1 MESGLA
7 VACTRDRLDN
17 PVFVIRVRANIARE
31 RSIAAIKRFLAP
43 ADEIP
48 QGAASVVVYKFNQAP
63 SATPATPVIPASSL
77 FTAPQTYFEEH
88 KSVSSRAD
96 SSYNEHEVYG
106 GNDHSAHDRLEN
118 GPNAAY
124 DSFIYPSESPNAG
137 YDAPHEGSSKYEHE
151 ADGRPSHDAYGK
163 PKYEHGVQDGE
174 YNKPEY
180 DAYDKPKYEHDSYDT
195 SKCEHDTYDKPKYE
209 HGTYDEPKHE
219 HGTYDEPKHEQD
231 TYNEPKHGNYD
242 EPKHEHETY
251 DEPKHEHDAY
261 DKPKYEQNAEHDNYD
276 KPKYEQNA
284 EHDTYDKPKYDDSE
298 YQPPVSDKKH
308 VPALHIGPDPLD
320 QMAPY
325 LVPPSNSPAY
335 HSYHSA
341 IRKQAVLDGIA
352 AELKDAEVIPDILPT
367 TFIPEFELSITF
379 NGLRHPIDMGQLLSI
394 NDTEAEPIIEFD
406 APPGSM
412 FTVAIVDI
420 DSPSN
425 SRHGYRSYRHFLMSN
440 LGLYD
445 DYRGEKLTAYRA
457 PQPSFASG
465 AHRIA
470 VVVLKQTA
478 YVEFTPQDVPHSR
491 VRFDAVKW
499 GAHYHMTPVAAS
511 YFMVQRKHAMDFV

>member
-1 MESGLA
+1 MLRKTLKWRAGQAIDEIVFHGEPQLHMHTMESGLA

-17 PVFVIRVRANIARE
+17 PV
-31 RSIAAIKRFLAP
+31 
-43 ADEIP
+43 
-48 QGAASVVVYKFNQAP
+48 
-63 SATPATPVIPASSL
+63 
-77 FTAPQTYFEEH
+77 
-88 KSVSSRAD
+88 RAD

-106 GNDHSAHDRLEN
+106 GNGHSAHDRLEN
-118 GPNAAY
+118 GPSTAY

-151 ADGRPSHDAYGK
+151 ADGRPGHDAYDK

-174 YNKPEY
+174 YNKPEH

-195 SKCEHDTYDKPKYE
+195 FKCEHDTYDKPKY
-209 HGTYDEPKHE
+209 E

-251 DEPKHEHDAY
+251 DEPKHEHDTY
-261 DKPKYEQNAEHDNYD
+261 DKPKYDQNAEHDN
-276 KPKYEQNA
+276 
-284 EHDTYDKPKYDDSE
+284 YDKPKYDDSE

-352 AELKDAEVIPDILPT
+352 AELKDADVIPDILPT

-394 NDTEAEPIIEFD
+394 NDTQEEPIIEFD